1 LGQRAARAY
10 NKPIGALPP
19 GNATFDLLILV
30 HHETLKVTATRLE
43 ERMSKL
49 HHASPLIA
57 GKLPADLLAD
67 LLAKLPIRHPQ
78 LLVGPSV
85 GEDAAVIDFAPGS
98 ETLLVAKSDPIT
110 FATDE
115 IGYYAVNVCANDLAV
130 TGATPR
136 FYLPTLLLP
145 VGSADVPLARH
156 IFAQI
161 GAACNKLNIVVAGG
175 HSEVTAAVNQP
186 VIAGTM
192 LGEVARDGYL
202 SSGGCRVGDVV
213 LLAGQIPIEGASIIA
228 REKRADLLAR
238 GFTTTEIEEA
248 ASFLHDPGIS
258 VMEAAQIAARSGLVS
273 AMHDPTEGGVATGLY
288 ELAVAS
294 SVGMEIDLD
303 AIPVA
308 PLAAKLCAVYGLDP
322 LGTIASGALLAT
334 SAPDDAKQLMELWAQ
349 AGWSSAIIGRMTNNR
364 STDQKPGQNIG
375 LIANPM
381 TGRTQLLTALRGGR
395 RLPFP
400 TFVADEIIKLWA

>member
-1 LGQRAARAY
+1 
-10 NKPIGALPP
+10 
-19 GNATFDLLILV
+19 
-30 HHETLKVTATRLE
+30 
-43 ERMSKL
+43 MSKL
-49 HHASPLIA
+49 YQTSPLIA

-67 LLAKLPIRHPQ
+67 LLANLPIRHPQ
-78 LLVGPSV
+78 LLLGPAV

-98 ETLLVAKSDPIT
+98 DRLLVAKSDPIT

-145 VGSADVPLARH
+145 VGNADEALVRH

-161 GAACNKLNIVVAGG
+161 GAACTKLNLVVVGG
-175 HSEVTAAVNQP
+175 HSEVTPSVNQP

-192 LGEVARDGYL
+192 LGEVSRQGYL
-202 SSGGCRVGDVV
+202 SSRGCRAGDVV

-238 GFTTTEIEEA
+238 GWSSADVDKA

-258 VMEAAQIAARSGLVS
+258 VMLPAQIATQSGKVT
-273 AMHDPTEGGVATGLY
+273 AMHDPTEGGIATGLY
-288 ELAVAS
+288 ELAVAAG
-294 SVGMEIDLD
+294 VGMEINLD
-303 AIPVA
+303 AIPTS
-308 PLAAKLCAVYGLDP
+308 PLAAQLCATYGLDP

-334 SAPDDAKQLMELWAQ
+334 CAPDDAQHLLDAWAH
-349 AGWSSAIIGRMTNNR
+349 AGWSGAIIGHLFPLNHTPESANGHITNP
-364 STDQKPGQNIG
+364 T
-375 LIANPM
+375 
-381 TGRTQLLTALRGGR
+381 TGRQQQFTALRAGKR
-395 RLPFP
+395 VPFP
-400 TFVADEIIKLWA
+400 TFAADEITKLWI